1 MLLETFYAHCKLTM
15 SLTNKNVS
23 ITLKQGQVTGQQTGA
38 VTRFLG
44 LRYAAAPLGALR
56 FAPPQPLGKAP
67 PFDATAPAP
76 VCPQLPSRLRTVMG
90 DFDAVQDEDC
100 LRLSIWTPACDQR
113 KRPVVVWLHGGA
125 WQSGGG
131 SLPWYDGTRLAE
143 RGDCVVV
150 GVNYRLA
157 ALGWLFVPGQTANV
171 GLLDEEAA
179 VSWVIENIQHFGGD
193 PANVTLMG
201 QSAGG
206 FNIAAM
212 LARQPLFKRAILHSA
227 SLGRG
232 FRETEQ
238 AAHLSRV
245 FLQATG
251 VQTLEQAR
259 ALPVAALLAA
269 QQAESVM
276 AALKEEGANRSLFC
290 PVVDQEMFVSP
301 IAPLMQQAVTRAD
314 VLLGYTRDEM
324 TAFPGT
330 QRNLASQQLGE
341 KIFGLPSRQ
350 WAEDAHTAGRD
361 AWIFEFAYGPNPQFG
376 ACHCIDLPFV
386 FGNLEHFTGAA
397 MLEGMVPD
405 HGRRLVDE
413 IQTAWIEFI
422 HGRSPGW
429 APSPVVRVFE

>member
-1 MLLETFYAHCKLTM
+1 MPSVEKP
-15 SLTNKNVS
+15 VS
-23 ITLKQGQVTGQQTGA
+23 VTLKQGLVTGLQSQA

-44 LRYAAAPLGALR
+44 LRYAQAPTGVLR
-56 FAPPQPLGKAP
+56 FAPPQALGP
-67 PFDATAPAP
+67 QSPFDATQAGP

-90 DFDAVQDEDC
+90 DFEAVQDEDC
-100 LRLSIWTPACDQR
+100 LRLSVWTPGCDKR

-131 SLPWYDGTRLAE
+131 ALAWYDGTRLAV

-157 ALGWLFVPGQTANV
+157 ALGWLYVPDQTANV

-179 VSWVIENIQHFGGD
+179 VRWVVDNIEHFGGD
-193 PANVTLMG
+193 PANITMMG

-212 LARQPLFKRAILHSA
+212 LTREPLFSRAILQSA

-232 FRETEQ
+232 FRDPAQ
-238 AAHLSRV
+238 AAHLSNV

-251 VQTLEQAR
+251 AQTLEQAR
-259 ALPVAALLAA
+259 ALPVASLLAA
-269 QQAESVM
+269 QQAPSVM

-290 PVVDQEMFVSP
+290 PVGDTEFFSLP
-301 IAPLMQQAVTRAD
+301 LGPLMQQAATRAD

-330 QRNLASQQLGE
+330 ARDLASQQLGE
-341 KIFGLPSRQ
+341 KIFGAPSRQ
-350 WAEDAHTAGRD
+350 WAHDAHAAGRQ
-361 AWIFEFAYGPNPQFG
+361 AYVFEFAFGPNPAFG
-376 ACHCIDLPFV
+376 ACHCSELPFV
-386 FGNLEHFTGAA
+386 FGNLESFDGAA
-397 MLEGMVPD
+397 MLQGMAAEQ
-405 HGRRLVDE
+405 GEYLVE
-413 IQTAWIEFI
+413 QMQSAWIAFI
-422 HGRSPGW
+422 HGRTPGW
-429 APSPVVRVFE
+429 EPSPTVHVFE

>member
-1 MLLETFYAHCKLTM
+1 MPSVEKP
-15 SLTNKNVS
+15 VS
-23 ITLKQGQVTGQQTGA
+23 VTLKQGLVTGLQSQA

-44 LRYAAAPLGALR
+44 LRYAQAPTGVLR
-56 FAPPQPLGKAP
+56 FAPPQALGP
-67 PFDATAPAP
+67 QSPFDATQAGP

-90 DFDAVQDEDC
+90 DFEAVQDEDC
-100 LRLSIWTPACDQR
+100 LRLSVWTPGCDKR

-131 SLPWYDGTRLAE
+131 ALAWYDGTRLAV

-157 ALGWLFVPGQTANV
+157 ALGWLYVPGQTANV

-179 VSWVIENIQHFGGD
+179 VRWVVDNIEHFGGD
-193 PANVTLMG
+193 PANITMMG

-212 LARQPLFKRAILHSA
+212 LTREPLFSRAILQSA

-232 FRETEQ
+232 FRDPAQ
-238 AAHLSRV
+238 AAHLSNV

-251 VQTLEQAR
+251 AQTLEQAR
-259 ALPVAALLAA
+259 ALPVASLLAA
-269 QQAESVM
+269 QQAPSVM

-290 PVVDQEMFVSP
+290 PVGDTEFFSLP
-301 IAPLMQQAVTRAD
+301 LGPLMQQAATRAD

-330 QRNLASQQLGE
+330 ARDLASQQLGE
-341 KIFGLPSRQ
+341 KIFGAPSRQ
-350 WAEDAHTAGRD
+350 WAHDAHAAGRQ
-361 AWIFEFAYGPNPQFG
+361 AYVFEFAFGPNPAFG
-376 ACHCIDLPFV
+376 ACHCSELPFV
-386 FGNLEHFTGAA
+386 FGNLESFDGAA
-397 MLEGMVPD
+397 MLQGMAAEQ
-405 HGRRLVDE
+405 GEYLVE
-413 IQTAWIEFI
+413 QMQSAWIAFI
-422 HGRSPGW
+422 HGRTPGW
-429 APSPVVRVFE
+429 EPSPTVHVFE

>member
-1 MLLETFYAHCKLTM
+1 MTSVEKQ
-15 SLTNKNVS
+15 VS
-23 ITLKQGQVTGQQTGA
+23 VTLKQGLVTGLQSQA

-44 LRYAAAPLGALR
+44 LRYAQAPTGVLR
-56 FAPPQPLGKAP
+56 FAPPQALGP
-67 PFDATAPAP
+67 QSPFDATQAGP

-90 DFDAVQDEDC
+90 DFEAVQDEDC
-100 LRLSIWTPACDQR
+100 LRLSVWTPGCDKR

-131 SLPWYDGTRLAE
+131 ALAWYDGTRLAV

-157 ALGWLFVPGQTANV
+157 ALGWLYVPGQTANV

-179 VSWVIENIQHFGGD
+179 VRWVVDNIEHFGGD
-193 PANVTLMG
+193 PANITMMG

-212 LARQPLFKRAILHSA
+212 LAREPLFNRAILQSA

-232 FRETEQ
+232 FREPAQ
-238 AAHLSRV
+238 AAHLSNV

-251 VQTLEQAR
+251 AQTLEQAR
-259 ALPVAALLAA
+259 ALPVASLLAA
-269 QQAESVM
+269 QQAPSVM

-290 PVVDQEMFVSP
+290 PVGDAEFFSLP
-301 IAPLMQQAVTRAD
+301 LGPLMQQAATRAD

-330 QRNLASQQLGE
+330 ARDLASQQLGE
-341 KIFGLPSRQ
+341 KIFGAPSRQ
-350 WAEDAHTAGRD
+350 WAHDARAAGRQ
-361 AWIFEFAYGPNPQFG
+361 AYVFEFAFGPNPAFG
-376 ACHCIDLPFV
+376 ACHCSELPFV
-386 FGNLEHFTGAA
+386 FGNLESFDGAA
-397 MLEGMVPD
+397 MLQGMAAEQ
-405 HGRRLVDE
+405 GEYLVE
-413 IQTAWIEFI
+413 QMQSAWIAFI
-422 HGRSPGW
+422 HGRAPGW
-429 APSPVVRVFE
+429 EPSPTVHVFE

>member
-1 MLLETFYAHCKLTM
+1 MPSVEKP
-15 SLTNKNVS
+15 VS
-23 ITLKQGQVTGQQTGA
+23 VTLKQGLVTGLQSQA

-44 LRYAAAPLGALR
+44 LRYAQAPTGVLR
-56 FAPPQPLGKAP
+56 FAPPQALGP
-67 PFDATAPAP
+67 QSPFDATQAGP

-90 DFDAVQDEDC
+90 DFEAVQDEDC
-100 LRLSIWTPACDQR
+100 LRLSVWTPGCDKR

-131 SLPWYDGTRLAE
+131 ALAWYDGTRLAV

-157 ALGWLFVPGQTANV
+157 ALGWLYVPDQTANV

-179 VSWVIENIQHFGGD
+179 VRWVVDNIEHFGGD
-193 PANVTLMG
+193 PANITMMG

-212 LARQPLFKRAILHSA
+212 LTREPLFSRAILQSA

-232 FRETEQ
+232 FRDPAQ
-238 AAHLSRV
+238 AAHLSNV

-251 VQTLEQAR
+251 AQTVEQAR
-259 ALPVAALLAA
+259 ALPVASLLAA
-269 QQAESVM
+269 QQAPSVM

-290 PVVDQEMFVSP
+290 PVGDTEFFSLP
-301 IAPLMQQAVTRAD
+301 LGPLMQQAATRAD

-330 QRNLASQQLGE
+330 ARDLASQQLGE
-341 KIFGLPSRQ
+341 KIFGAPSRQ
-350 WAEDAHTAGRD
+350 WAHDAHAAGRQ
-361 AWIFEFAYGPNPQFG
+361 AYVFEFAFGPNPAFG
-376 ACHCIDLPFV
+376 ACHCSELPFV
-386 FGNLEHFTGAA
+386 FGNLESFDGAA
-397 MLEGMVPD
+397 MLQGMAAEQ
-405 HGRRLVDE
+405 GEYLVE
-413 IQTAWIEFI
+413 QMQSAWIAFI
-422 HGRSPGW
+422 HGRTPGW
-429 APSPVVRVFE
+429 EPSPTVHVFK